1 MKATKRIRHFHD
13 SLTPK
18 EKSIIEGEIYECYC
32 YEKIVNKYQD
42 FKFIR
47 LEENKSKKDGFYIS
61 AAGSLCYQSSLID
74 LGEFDIIGFDSKG
87 NVHWYEITK
96 QKVNLAFVED
106 KLKRKKELMSKLF
119 GKYNLYLV
127 IPEEKIQLSGL
138 ANILYIPEPDYT
150 NLIKQE
156 YIFNFKSNNFIDLD
170 YLNKKIHKYDYLKE
184 LMHRSKIF
192 FQNKNSNYNS
202 FLFERLYDLDNMH
215 KDSFSY
221 YNVEKK
227 CFGIIEIKD
236 GKIFK
241 DGKQVKGIKAA
252 HKEITQIRNI
262 KILEQKN
269 LLKNKKPRQ
278 KPGQCKNT

>member
-1 MKATKRIRHFHD
+1 
-13 SLTPK
+13 
-18 EKSIIEGEIYECYC
+18 
-32 YEKIVNKYQD
+32 
-42 FKFIR
+42 
-47 LEENKSKKDGFYIS
+47 
-61 AAGSLCYQSSLID
+61 
-74 LGEFDIIGFDSKG
+74 
-87 NVHWYEITK
+87 
-96 QKVNLAFVED
+96 
-106 KLKRKKELMSKLF
+106 MSKLF

-170 YLNKKIHKYDYLKE
+170 YLNKKIHKYDYLKD
-184 LMHRSKIF
+184 LMHRSRIF